1 LDDDLF
7 HTYSTYAR
15 GTESLNDAYSHL
27 DATPYGRQEDLKT
40 RGKGWSFRLLRGGKG
55 WSFRL
60 LRGGEGWSLRL
71 RRGSKGWS
79 LRLLRGGKGWSLRL
93 RRCAARMAP
102 ESMAGKRS
110 SHTGSEGVV
119 SCPGERPKQTAFS
132 GAPLISARSNSYRYY
147 RRNCYTTPRALF
159 RQSTFAL
166 RCLRSCKSPLREE
179 KKGR

>member
-27 DATPYGRQEDLKT
+27 DATRYGRQEDLKT
-40 RGKGWSFRLLRGGKG
+40 RGKGWSF
-55 WSFRL
+55 
-60 LRGGEGWSLRL
+60 
-71 RRGSKGWS
+71 
-79 LRLLRGGKGWSLRL
+79 RLLRGGKGWSLRL